1 MGAEGRGFTAGC
13 EEGWCRKV
21 LKFDRPFAGGF
32 LGLTALRAE
41 GCGGALWAHIEKRG
55 AAGADIKKAPKA
67 AANPG
72 PNSGSPGRGPGGCLN
87 PGTIGA

>member
-1 MGAEGRGFTAGC
+1 LGAEGRGFTAGC

-41 GCGGALWAHIEKRG
+41 GCGGALRAISIY
-55 AAGADIKKAPKA
+55 AAKG
-67 AANPG
+67 
-72 PNSGSPGRGPGGCLN
+72 GRIVSLTLRN
-87 PGTIGA
+87 TILFSEACRLIA